1 MIKKLIYK
9 IGGILNV
16 FSSIVAILNHLKIIF
31 YSGYIGNKMRSCG
44 KNFEIH
50 PRLLLLRGGK
60 NIEIGNNVWIGKG
73 VQLLA
78 TVKSG
83 AGQEFMPKITIGD
96 NCNIG
101 DYSHITCIN
110 EIRFGKNVLLGKN
123 ILISDNS
130 HGATDRLVISIPPN
144 RRPLVSKGPV
154 IIDDNVWIGEKASI
168 LPGVHIGYGAIIGA
182 GSVVTKDVPPFAVV
196 GGNPARI
203 IKIME

>member
-1 MIKKLIYK
+1 MIKRIAYK
-9 IGGILNV
+9 FGEFLGF
-16 FSSIVAILNHLKIIF
+16 FSSLIALFNHLVVVV
-31 YSGYIGNKMRSCG
+31 YSGYIGNKMKSCG
-44 KNFEIH
+44 KNFEVH
-50 PRLLLLRGGK
+50 PSLLLLRGGN
-60 NIEIGNNVWIGKG
+60 NIEIGENVWIGKG

-78 TVKSG
+78 TEKSRD
-83 AGQEFMPKITIGD
+83 GQSFTPKIIIGD

-130 HGATDRLVISIPPN
+130 HGVSERSILSVPPN

-182 GSVVTKDVPPFAVV
+182 GSVVTKDVPEYAVV
-196 GGNPARI
+196 AGNPARI
-203 IKIME
+203 VKIMK